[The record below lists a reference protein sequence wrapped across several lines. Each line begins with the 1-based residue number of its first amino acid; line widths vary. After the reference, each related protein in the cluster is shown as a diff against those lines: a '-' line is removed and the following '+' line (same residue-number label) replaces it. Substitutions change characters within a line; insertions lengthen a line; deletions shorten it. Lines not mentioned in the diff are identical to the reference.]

1 MYQKIN
7 GYFNFGD
14 ADNNFLKEDTETEE
28 FKKSYEEL
36 WGLKE
41 SCFMNVAV

>member
-14 ADNNFLKEDTETEE
+14 ANNNFLKEDEESEE
-28 FKKSYEEL
+28 FKKYYKEL
-36 WGLKE
+36 WDLKE
-41 SCFMNVAV
+41 PCFMNVAV